1 MADETTSFKEIAHAH
16 LHRDLQASNEWT
28 CACEACG
35 HMRSLVGMEKML
47 EIWPLVKQVREVQ
60 DRIENAHDGAEKEG
74 VVELYHNLSD
84 RLADKMG
91 K

>member
-1 MADETTSFKEIAHAH
+1 MADETNSFKEIAQAH
-16 LHRDLQASNEWT
+16 LHRDLEATNRWT
-28 CACEACG
+28 CECEACH

-60 DRIENAHDGAEKEG
+60 DQIEHTPAGAEKEG